1 MRFIGKNKENF
12 IQMIF
17 NEMSLSLK
25 KKMVTNLDSLNDNL
39 KGN

>member
-25 KKMVTNLDSLNDNL
+25 KNGNKMTI
-39 KGN
+39 